1 MKTGIIISLSVL
13 FGCIISTLI
22 LVDKFQA
29 SKKVWDAANKCTAV
43 LIAQGVERKNIIRLD
58 GECFIK

>member
-43 LIAQGVERKNIIRLD
+43 LIAQGVERRDIVRLN
-58 GECFIK
+58 GKCSVK